1 MTFDQWMKKR
11 SPGYLPSDDG
21 EILRSLRE
29 CWLAAQK
36 AERERYLP
44 TLKTAAKNLQTVAR
58 VPNAEYFSD
67 LHNAAVEAIR
77 KFGDE

>member
-36 AERERYLP
+36 AERERDADCPALRA
-44 TLKTAAKNLQTVAR
+44 TFLRCGQLLKEEV
-58 VPNAEYFSD
+58 
-67 LHNAAVEAIR
+67 
-77 KFGDE
+77 